1 MDSIVGHVS
10 LELTFKFISSRFYP
24 VIALIYLA
32 LTWHLLAI
40 YPLNLPL
47 IYSFARLIAEA

>member
-24 VIALIYLA
+24 VIALIFA
-32 LTWHLLAI
+32 LTWYLLAF